1 MSTVLE
7 REQQLDVSRLPTYGF
22 GHRSLMWWGTMG
34 LMVIEGTVFALT
46 VAAYFYLRSHAREW
60 PMNAAPPELVWGTAN
75 TVLLLVSLIPNHLA
89 KRAGERL
96 DLAAVRLWLVVC
108 LVFGIGFIALRAME
122 FTSLNTRWDSQA
134 YGSAVWTLMV
144 MHTIHIVTD
153 AFDTAVLTVLMFTG
167 PLQGKRFVD
176 VSENAL
182 YWVFVV
188 LSWLPIYAVVYW
200 VPRM

>member
-108 LVFGIGFIALRAME
+108 LVFGIGFIAMRAME